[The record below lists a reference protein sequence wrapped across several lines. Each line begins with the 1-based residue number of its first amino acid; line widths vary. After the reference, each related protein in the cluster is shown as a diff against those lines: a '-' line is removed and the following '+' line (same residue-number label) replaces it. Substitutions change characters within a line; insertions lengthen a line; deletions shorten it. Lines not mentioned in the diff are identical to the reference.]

1 MLTKQKKRSKRQ
13 IWKKKVEA
21 ASTGKSLDHKKQ
33 ISRSVTLIMAIQ
45 DLGLTN
51 QKLNTLLSK
60 SNHCTRDC

>member
-21 ASTGKSLDHKKQ
+21 ASTCKSLDHKKQ
-33 ISRSVTLIMAIQ
+33 IGRSVTLIMAIQ

-51 QKLNTLLSK
+51 QKLNTL
-60 SNHCTRDC
+60 

>member
-21 ASTGKSLDHKKQ
+21 VSTCKSLNHKKQ
-33 ISRSVTLIMAIQ
+33 IGRSVTLIMAIQ

-60 SNHCTRDC
+60 SKSLY